1 MLWRAIEVFKRTHL
15 PILLLCKTN
24 SLIAHHEKVLHAT
37 LKSDLDLVCLE
48 RTKFDLDTVDG
59 YLCKQ
64 TQCNGECK
72 IKGKKSSSMEMNVLC
87 DECRIARNQKIKSGE
102 WQSSRKY
109 GAVLLDEAQIIESD
123 SVKMVFELTGQAYP
137 YRDFYMFCDEEQAM
151 RGAKDILASDSETKK
166 MIVKAPDKGF
176 GRFVTLK
183 AHYRALNGDLL
194 NVFKAIQGMLSAKY
208 DAKELGMELP
218 VENMQPSLAIHV
230 AFAVVYKEDV
240 DLGDWERW
248 IKPDL
253 DGNTDGGDVLL
264 MIDDEVKVR
273 QFYKEIKS
281 KGTEEEKKWVVT
293 HKEVKNREEEKNLR
307 RSFYKDRD
315 KVHLSTVDCA
325 QGQTFDNVVLVVTHS
340 GNMEELFSGMT
351 RARKTLRIID
361 ASPNRWVYG
370 MLKIYNSYEMNVIEA
385 VPEQCQYNEPEEDS
399 ASVVVVTAFHY

>member
-1 MLWRAIEVFKRTHL
+1 
-15 PILLLCKTN
+15 
-24 SLIAHHEKVLHAT
+24 
-37 LKSDLDLVCLE
+37 
-48 RTKFDLDTVDG
+48 
-59 YLCKQ
+59 
-64 TQCNGECK
+64 
-72 IKGKKSSSMEMNVLC
+72 MEMNVLC

-109 GAVLLDEAQIIESD
+109 GAVLLDEAQIIESE
-123 SVKMVFELTGQAYP
+123 SVKMIFELTGQAYP

-183 AHYRALNGDLL
+183 SHYRALNEDLL

-208 DAKELGMELP
+208 DTKELGMELP
-218 VENMQPSLAIHV
+218 IENMQPSLAIHV
-230 AFAVVYKEDV
+230 AFAVVCKENV
-240 DLGDWERW
+240 DIGDWDRW

-253 DGNTDGGDVLL
+253 EANSDGGDVLL

-325 QGQTFDNVVLVVTHS
+325 QGQTFDNVVLVVTHNDT
-340 GNMEELFSGMT
+340 GNIEELFSGMT
-351 RARKTLRIID
+351 RARKTLRIVD
-361 ASPNRWVYG
+361 ASPNQWVYK
-370 MLKIYNSYEMNVIEA
+370 MLKQYNSYEVKVVEDVSEKTFQRFNVDDI
-385 VPEQCQYNEPEEDS
+385 P
-399 ASVVVVTAFHY
+399 F